1 MLGAVLC
8 VTVFPAL
15 VVLVNLGWVCG
26 HAGWTSLRLAP
37 LLRFQPWLQHLM
49 GYATAE
55 VDGDRLEGSLTFGRM
70 AWVFFPT
77 MTRGLSP
84 IFALLMFGGM
94 WGWRK
99 VWSRRDHQPLFV
111 TAVVILLAIWIQL
124 WYDKII
130 CPRYALPIVLMGA
143 TFAALGAGPGGAA
156 LAAGPTPGPRPAP
169 GLVVAAAVLAAAV
182 CLTDAMTSN
191 TRYFEVRRAGRPIR
205 PLARGPP
212 RAATVVG
219 PADIAP
225 IVSYYVH
232 HSPCFTFAF
241 GATDASILSLVDGR
255 RAEMVLLRPERQL
268 TAERCASLQ
277 ARLLRSGLGPLPGEM
292 PAEIRSDLQV
302 LVRVRDQR

>member
-1 MLGAVLC
+1 MSLNIYPLILLALHRAGLDWELAAAVWGVAISSLVVLPLWGWARRQFDDAWPCCACLLYAVSSEDDRMEPGGHARPDLLVPLHAGDLLALAGDHRGELPLLSGAGIAVTLASLTRTEGLFLLVPLGLWTFWRFLALAAGRRKLVLGAVLC
-8 VTVFPAL
+8 VTVFPAM
-15 VVLVNLGWVCG
+15 VVLVNVGWVCG

-55 VDGDRLEGSLTFGRM
+55 VDGDRLEGSLTFGQM

-130 CPRYALPIVLMGA
+130 CPRYA
-143 TFAALGAGPGGAA
+143 
-156 LAAGPTPGPRPAP
+156 
-169 GLVVAAAVLAAAV
+169 
-182 CLTDAMTSN
+182 C
-191 TRYFEVRRAGRPIR
+191 
-205 PLARGPP
+205 
-212 RAATVVG
+212 
-219 PADIAP
+219 
-225 IVSYYVH
+225 
-232 HSPCFTFAF
+232 
-241 GATDASILSLVDGR
+241 
-255 RAEMVLLRPERQL
+255 
-268 TAERCASLQ
+268 
-277 ARLLRSGLGPLPGEM
+277 RSC
-292 PAEIRSDLQV
+292 
-302 LVRVRDQR
+302 